1 MIFMPVILFRGV
13 VSIEMLRQLEK
24 LTQKRIHE
32 MFDLIV
38 GTSTGALLAFLIG
51 ISRMPLSEI
60 MKLYKELSSTV
71 FKGHA
76 VIGAGNL
83 FLKHALY
90 DTEKLL
96 SIFQ

>member
-1 MIFMPVILFRGV
+1 MLAILFRGV
-13 VSIEMLRQLEK
+13 VSIEMLQQLEK
-24 LTQKRIHE
+24 LAEKRIHE

-51 ISRMPLSEI
+51 ISRIPLSEI
-60 MKLYKELSSTV
+60 MKQYKELSSTV
-71 FKGHA
+71 FRGHA

-96 SIFQ
+96 TIFK